1 MKKLYSTVL
10 LWCSLLCPAFAALA
24 CPPADDNQPQAVNP
38 LLVHNLQDDLTKVIS
53 LDRFAPPAAS
63 RIYAYTNI
71 ALYEIL
77 AAFDERYIT
86 LAGQVN
92 ELEPGPQPEA
102 GKAYNQ
108 PLIYYHVFLDVAGQ
122 LIYNEPMLR
131 KRAAESC
138 APFLPKELPKELQAR
153 SEAYAHKLAAHIVA
167 WSKTDRF
174 HQRKGFPRHT
184 VKGEPGTWEP
194 TPPAYMSGL
203 EPNWWRLRTF
213 VTDTSA
219 QIRPEPPIP
228 FSTEKGSDFY
238 NAALEVY
245 ELSNQNKE
253 REDSLALAWHWD
265 DNCKSTTRTGHFM
278 KKTFKQTPIGHWI
291 FITRAACLQNNIPF
305 DRTIEAYMYASIA
318 MAEGMLGTWSEKYR
332 SDLIRP
338 VTYIHRYIDKEWMP
352 TLETP
357 YFPEHPSAHA
367 AISAAAA
374 AVLGDLITD
383 NVTFID
389 SSIEAYS
396 LPPREYHSLKKA
408 AYDAALSR
416 LYGGIHYRHGCVQGY
431 EQGLAIGRFVM
442 EKLNTRND

>member
-1 MKKLYSTVL
+1 MKKLYCAL
-10 LWCSLLCPAFAALA
+10 LLLFALLVPVAVATA
-24 CPPADDNQPQAVNP
+24 CPPSGDDLPKPVNP
-38 LLVHNLQDDLTKVIS
+38 RLVHNLQDDLTKVIS

-77 AAFDERYIT
+77 AAFDERYVT

-92 ELEPGPQPEA
+92 ELSPVPQPEA
-102 GKAYNQ
+102 GAVYNQ
-108 PLIYYHVFLDVAGQ
+108 PLIYYNVFLDVAGQ
-122 LIYNEPMLR
+122 LVYNEPMLR
-131 KRAAESC
+131 ERAAKSC
-138 APFLPKELPKELQAR
+138 AAFLPTKLPKPVEARSLAYAKELAG
-153 SEAYAHKLAAHIVA
+153 HIVA

-219 QIRPEPPIP
+219 QIKPEPPIP
-228 FSTEKGSDFY
+228 FSAEKGSDFY

-245 ELSNQNKE
+245 ELSKKVEN
-253 REDSLALAWHWD
+253 DSTALAWHWD
-265 DNCKSTTRTGHFM
+265 DNCKGTLQKGHFM
-278 KKTFKQTPIGHWI
+278 MKTFKQTPIGHWI
-291 FITRAACLQNNIPF
+291 FITRAACLQNNISF

-318 MAEGMLGTWSEKYR
+318 MAEGMFAAWAEKYR

-338 VTYIHRYIDKEWMP
+338 ITYINRYIDKEWEP
-352 TLETP
+352 VLETP

-389 SSIEAYS
+389 SSIQAYK
-396 LPPREYHSLKKA
+396 LPPRKYHSLKDA
-408 AYDAALSR
+408 AWDAALSR
-416 LYGGIHYRHGCVQGY
+416 LYGGIHYRHGCVEGY
-431 EQGLAIGRFVM
+431 EQGLAIGRFVL
-442 EKLNTRND
+442 EELETRNE